1 PCRRARHALPTTPSP
16 KLTAGPGTETP
27 PMRRAPPALSG
38 QPTGPPLGDS
48 AAGLLV
54 DTTATP
60 PSPAR
65 VNIPGYEILGE
76 LGRGGMGVV
85 YQARHLALN
94 RVVALKMIRDSSLG
108 GETERARFKREAEA
122 IARLQHG
129 HIVQVY
135 EVGEHGGLPYFS
147 LECCPGGSL
156 ETKLQGTP
164 LPPREAAALVEK
176 LALAMR
182 AAHSKGIIHRDLKP
196 ANVLLAEDDTPK
208 ITDFGLAKKLEEA
221 GQTQSGAIVG
231 TPSYMAPG

>member
-1 PCRRARHALPTTPSP
+1 MLARDPAACDNRRLSPALIRSAGVSRSRSPEVRPSMTATPSSQ
-16 KLTAGPGTETP
+16 LNDSSWHERP
-27 PMRRAPPALSG
+27 PLRPAPPDLSG

-108 GETERARFKREAEA
+108 GET
-122 IARLQHG
+122 
-129 HIVQVY
+129 
-135 EVGEHGGLPYFS
+135 
-147 LECCPGGSL
+147 
-156 ETKLQGTP
+156 
-164 LPPREAAALVEK
+164 
-176 LALAMR
+176 
-182 AAHSKGIIHRDLKP
+182 
-196 ANVLLAEDDTPK
+196 
-208 ITDFGLAKKLEEA
+208 
-221 GQTQSGAIVG
+221 
-231 TPSYMAPG
+231 